1 MKKKDEIE
9 IALEKMLKSIGNIV
23 GPKVI
28 ASKTEDDNEIVR
40 TWGEVNKELTVT
52 DGDWKLGHLHH
63 HEIMEC
69 IDMVELE
76 RGQKVAGHR
85 GYYLKGPGVLL
96 NQALINFGLT
106 TLMQSPKK
114 YTPIQPPYFMK
125 KEIMEATCQLDDFEE
140 NLYKVIKKDKDGEDC
155 YYLTATSEQPISAM
169 HMKEWIK
176 PTELP
181 KHYAGV
187 STCFRKEAGS
197 HGRDVWGI
205 FRVHQFEKV
214 E

>member
-1 MKKKDEIE
+1 
-9 IALEKMLKSIGNIV
+9 MLKSIGNIV

-52 DGDWKLGHLHH
+52 EGEWKLGHLHH

-96 NQALINFGLT
+96 NQALINFGLS
-106 TLMQSPKK
+106 TLMLSPKK

-140 NLYKVIKKDKDGEDC
+140 NLYKVIKNDKDGEDC
-155 YYLTATSEQPISAM
+155 YYLTATSE
-169 HMKEWIK
+169 
-176 PTELP
+176 
-181 KHYAGV
+181 
-187 STCFRKEAGS
+187 
-197 HGRDVWGI
+197 
-205 FRVHQFEKV
+205 
-214 E
+214 